1 MVKQI
6 TICDSGFIN
15 HSKSASIGG
24 DNLGL
29 GSPNLKWIPASIKD
43 ARVVTGGHIKDAPA
57 KGQVAWLIEPYELR
71 PTNYR
76 AAFKRRHEFDFIIT
90 HDKYFASFENFR
102 YAPYGGSWIAFDDWG
117 MHKKT
122 KFMSMI
128 MSDKDS
134 TTGHMM
140 RREVARVAKE
150 ILGNHIDIFGYGIN
164 PIKRKFDAL
173 APYKYSIVIESSNR
187 WGYFSEKLIDCL
199 SVGTMPIYWGASVY
213 YDVDDKGILLAD
225 TTDMFELWLRI
236 VLQTNDGKYDKF
248 DCARNQRYAN
258 IDNAKKYRFTED
270 HFYEWL

>member
-76 AAFKRRHEFDFIIT
+76 AAFKRRHEFDFVIT

-199 SVGTMPIYWGASVY
+199 SVGTVPIYWGAYTPSFNFY
-213 YDVDDKGILLAD
+213 AIWFDSMSNFRSEID
-225 TTDMFELWLRI
+225 TTLR
-236 VLQTNDGKYDKF
+236 F
-248 DCARNQRYAN
+248 DEQISICDDRYVRMAE
-258 IDNAKKYRFTED
+258 KYRFTED